1 MLCREIMTAKPAT
14 CRPEETASQVAQLM
28 RARNVGSVPV
38 VENPETMALVGIVT
52 DRDLAIKVIADG
64 RNPDVTLVRDVMTP
78 RPITCS
84 PDDEIQKAMETM
96 ARYQVRRLPVVESGR
111 LVGIIAQADIA
122 TRLNAPADTAAMV
135 EQISREWR
143 DIEKITSEWKDM

>member
-1 MLCREIMTAKPAT
+1 MPHVCRDIMTADPAT

-38 VENPETMALVGIVT
+38 VENLETMALVGIVT
-52 DRDLAIKVIADG
+52 DRDLTIKVIADG
-64 RNPDVTLVRDVMTP
+64 RDPDDTVVRDVMTP

-84 PDDEIQKAMETM
+84 PDDDIRKALETM
-96 ARYQVRRLPVVESGR
+96 ARYQVRRLPVVERGR
-111 LVGIIAQADIA
+111 LIGIIAQADIA
-122 TRLNAPADTAAMV
+122 TRLNAPADTAALV

-143 DIEKITSEWKDM
+143 DM